1 MIPKGGEVLFVSL
14 LLKDINFCLFD
25 LWVFIFVYIFAYC
38 YCVNKNDTKM
48 KTGKKH
54 IILYVILLLLVFV
67 SCSDRRTVIG
77 VSQCSDDIW
86 RQKVNREI
94 KIGQYQYKNVDV
106 VFASADNNGQR
117 QARQIDSLVKAKVDL
132 LVVAPSD
139 VKTVAPA
146 IERAYR
152 AGIPVILYDRRIES
166 THYTAYI
173 GTDNVA
179 IGKEVADYLAHQLQG
194 RGTVV
199 EITGE
204 RGSTPVADRHR
215 GFMQGMKAFPQ
226 IQVVTLEGD
235 WNLAGAKKLMR
246 QYMDAGK
253 PVDAVFGHNDAEA
266 WGAQQAAKEKNREKQ
281 MLFVGIDGLP
291 GENQGVDLVD
301 KGVMTASYIYPTKG
315 ETIVPLAMNILQGK
329 PYKRMNYFQS
339 ALVTAENAKL
349 IDMQYKEIEG
359 QTADLNTI
367 YSSINEYMKMY
378 RWQKIISILAVA
390 VVVLL
395 LIMIFY
401 RRKVRREKEKLNE
414 QRKQMADDKIAFF
427 TNVSHQLRTPLTL
440 VSGPLNRLMQADNY
454 TEEQKMLLQVVS
466 RNVGQLETLTAD
478 VLNFK
483 EQVDAMNQA
492 STDEACEK
500 ELSQHVLRD
509 SRHQMLLQ
517 QDVEELSTILIVD
530 DNEDIRSYL
539 RVLLAG
545 QYYVIE
551 ASDGQNGLRL
561 AKESVP
567 DLIVSDVMM
576 PVMDGLTFC
585 SKIKEDEVTSHIP
598 VILLTARSDESQRIE
613 GYEHGADAYITKP
626 FNDHLLLVRISNLLQ
641 ARRQKKNDEAK
652 QMLSAE
658 DIQTDEPGERMFLE
672 RFKKAAKSHIGD
684 ANLRMDDLGSEL
696 SLSKVQMY
704 RKVKALTGKTPAEVL
719 REMRMQ
725 KAYSL
730 LKQTDKTISEVA
742 AEVGFAIPGYFSA
755 CFKKQFG
762 INPTELRD

>member
-1 MIPKGGEVLFVSL
+1 
-14 LLKDINFCLFD
+14 
-25 LWVFIFVYIFAYC
+25 
-38 YCVNKNDTKM
+38 M

-77 VSQCSDDIW
+77 VSQCSDDLW

-152 AGIPVILYDRRIES
+152 AGIPGILYDRMIES

-315 ETIVPLAMNILQGK
+315 EVIVPLAMNILQGK

-349 IDMQYKEIEG
+349 IDMQYKEIED

-454 TEEQKMLLQVVS
+454 TEEQKMLLQVVL

-483 EQVDAMNQA
+483 DQVDAMNQA
-492 STDEACEK
+492 SADEACEK

-567 DLIVSDVMM
+567 DLIVCDVMM

-598 VILLTARSDESQRIE
+598 VILLTARSEESQRIE

-626 FNDHLLLVRISNLLQ
+626 FSDHLLLVRISNLLQ
-641 ARRQKKNDEAK
+641 ARRQRKNDEAK

>member
-1 MIPKGGEVLFVSL
+1 M
-14 LLKDINFCLFD
+14 
-25 LWVFIFVYIFAYC
+25 WVFIFVYIFAYC

-54 IILYVILLLLVFV
+54 IILYVILLLLVLV

-117 QARQIDSLVKAKVDL
+117 QARQIDSLVKTKVDL

-152 AGIPVILYDRRIES
+152 AGIPVILYDRMIES

-226 IQVVTLEGD
+226 IQVVTLESD

-266 WGAQQAAKEKNREKQ
+266 WGAQQAAKEKNRDKQ
-281 MLFVGIDGLP
+281 ILFVGIDGLP

-315 ETIVPLAMNILQGK
+315 EAIVPLAMNILQGK

-359 QTADLNTI
+359 QTVNLNAI
-367 YSSINEYMKMY
+367 YSSINDYMKMY

-414 QRKQMADDKIAFF
+414 QRKQMADEKIAFF

-478 VLNFK
+478 LLNFK
-483 EQVDAMNQA
+483 DQVDAMNQA
-492 STDEACEK
+492 TADEAFEK

>member
-1 MIPKGGEVLFVSL
+1 M
-14 LLKDINFCLFD
+14 
-25 LWVFIFVYIFAYC
+25 WVFIFVYIFACC

-77 VSQCSDDIW
+77 VSQCSDDLW

-117 QARQIDSLVKAKVDL
+117 QARQIDSLVKTKVDL

-152 AGIPVILYDRRIES
+152 AGIPVILYDRMIES

-179 IGKEVADYLAHQLQG
+179 IGREVADYLAHQLKG
-194 RGTVV
+194 RGMVV

-349 IDMQYKEIEG
+349 IDMQYKEIED

-454 TEEQKMLLQVVS
+454 TEEQKMLLQVVL

-492 STDEACEK
+492 SADEACEK

-598 VILLTARSDESQRIE
+598 VILLTARSEESQRIE

-626 FNDHLLLVRISNLLQ
+626 FSDHLLLVRISNLLQ
-641 ARRQKKNDEAK
+641 ARRQRKNDEAK

>member
-1 MIPKGGEVLFVSL
+1 
-14 LLKDINFCLFD
+14 
-25 LWVFIFVYIFAYC
+25 
-38 YCVNKNDTKM
+38 M

-77 VSQCSDDIW
+77 VSQCSDDLW

-152 AGIPVILYDRRIES
+152 AGIPVILYDRMIES

-215 GFMQGMKAFPQ
+215 GFMQGMKAFSQ

-266 WGAQQAAKEKNREKQ
+266 WGAQQAAKEKNRDKQ
-281 MLFVGIDGLP
+281 ILFVGIDGLP

-315 ETIVPLAMNILQGK
+315 EAIVPLAMNILQGK

-359 QTADLNTI
+359 QTVNLNAI
-367 YSSINEYMKMY
+367 YSSINDYMKMY

-401 RRKVRREKEKLNE
+401 RRKVRREKEKLNK
-414 QRKQMADDKIAFF
+414 QRKQMADEKIAFF

-466 RNVGQLETLTAD
+466 RNVGQLETLIAD

-483 EQVDAMNQA
+483 DQVDAMNQA
-492 STDEACEK
+492 TADEASEK

-567 DLIVSDVMM
+567 DLIVGDVMM

>member
-1 MIPKGGEVLFVSL
+1 
-14 LLKDINFCLFD
+14 
-25 LWVFIFVYIFAYC
+25 
-38 YCVNKNDTKM
+38 M

-77 VSQCSDDIW
+77 VSQCSDDLW

-117 QARQIDSLVKAKVDL
+117 QARQIDSLVKTKVDL

-152 AGIPVILYDRRIES
+152 AGIPVILYDRMIES

-179 IGKEVADYLAHQLQG
+179 IGREVADYLAHQLKG
-194 RGTVV
+194 RGMVV

-266 WGAQQAAKEKNREKQ
+266 WGAQQAAKEKNRDKQ

-315 ETIVPLAMNILQGK
+315 EAIVPLAMNILQGK

-359 QTADLNTI
+359 QTANLNAI
-367 YSSINEYMKMY
+367 YSSINDYMKMY

-390 VVVLL
+390 VVLLL

-454 TEEQKMLLQVVS
+454 TEEQKMLLQVVM

-492 STDEACEK
+492 SADEACEK

-598 VILLTARSDESQRIE
+598 VILLTARSEESQRIE
-613 GYEHGADAYITKP
+613 GYEHGADAYLTKP
-626 FNDHLLLVRISNLLQ
+626 FSSHLLLARISNLLQ
-641 ARRQKKNDEAK
+641 ARRQRKNMDAK
-652 QMLSAE
+652 NVLSAE
-658 DIQTDEPGERMFLE
+658 FIQAEAPGERMFLE
-672 RFKKAAKSHIGD
+672 RFKKVAKSHIGN

>member
-1 MIPKGGEVLFVSL
+1 
-14 LLKDINFCLFD
+14 
-25 LWVFIFVYIFAYC
+25 
-38 YCVNKNDTKM
+38 M
-48 KTGKKH
+48 KTRKKH

-77 VSQCSDDIW
+77 VSQCSDDLW

-152 AGIPVILYDRRIES
+152 AGIPVILYDRMIES

-179 IGKEVADYLAHQLQG
+179 IGREVADYLAHQLKG

-266 WGAQQAAKEKNREKQ
+266 WGAQQAAKEKNRDKQ

-349 IDMQYKEIEG
+349 IDMQYKEIED

-390 VVVLL
+390 VVLLL

-454 TEEQKMLLQVVS
+454 TEEQKMLLQVVL

-545 QYYVIE
+545 LYYVIE

-598 VILLTARSDESQRIE
+598 VILLTARSEESQRIE

-626 FNDHLLLVRISNLLQ
+626 FSDHLLLVRISNLLQ
-641 ARRQKKNDEAK
+641 ARRQRKNDEAK

>member
-1 MIPKGGEVLFVSL
+1 
-14 LLKDINFCLFD
+14 
-25 LWVFIFVYIFAYC
+25 
-38 YCVNKNDTKM
+38 M

-54 IILYVILLLLVFV
+54 IILYVILLLLVLV

-117 QARQIDSLVKAKVDL
+117 QARQIDSLVKTKVDL

-152 AGIPVILYDRRIES
+152 AGIPVILYDRMIES

-266 WGAQQAAKEKNREKQ
+266 WGAQQAAKEKSRDKQ

-315 ETIVPLAMNILQGK
+315 EAIVPLAMNILQGK

-349 IDMQYKEIEG
+349 IDMQYKEIED

-367 YSSINEYMKMY
+367 YLSINEYMKMY

-401 RRKVRREKEKLNE
+401 RRKVRREKEKLNK
-414 QRKQMADDKIAFF
+414 QRKQMADEKIPSLPI
-427 TNVSHQLRTPLTL
+427 SHQLRTTLTL
-440 VSGPLNRLMQADNY
+440 VSGPLSQLMKDDNF
-454 TEEQKMLLQVVS
+454 TDEQKMLLQVVT
-466 RNVGQLETLTAD
+466 RNVKQLENLTTD

-483 EQVDAMNQA
+483 AQVDAMHEVTNNQL
-492 STDEACEK
+492 SDQEV
-500 ELSQHVLRD
+500 SQHVLRD

-517 QDVEELSTILIVD
+517 QDVEELSTILVVD
-530 DNEDIRSYL
+530 DNEDIRTYL
-539 RVLLAG
+539 RVLLSDH
-545 QYYVIE
+545 YYVIE

-598 VILLTARSDESQRIE
+598 VILLTARSEESQRIE
-613 GYEHGADAYITKP
+613 GYEHGADAYLTKP
-626 FNDHLLLVRISNLLQ
+626 FSAHLLLARISNLLQ
-641 ARRQKKNDEAK
+641 ARRQRKNMDAK
-652 QMLSAE
+652 NMLSAE
-658 DIQTDEPGERMFLE
+658 FIQAEAPGERMFLE
-672 RFKKAAKSHIGD
+672 RFKKVAKSHIGN

>member
-1 MIPKGGEVLFVSL
+1 
-14 LLKDINFCLFD
+14 
-25 LWVFIFVYIFAYC
+25 
-38 YCVNKNDTKM
+38 M

-77 VSQCSDDIW
+77 VSQCSDDLW

-152 AGIPVILYDRRIES
+152 AGIPVILYDRMIES

-291 GENQGVDLVD
+291 GENQGVDLVA

-315 ETIVPLAMNILQGK
+315 EAIVPLAMNILQGK

-378 RWQKIISILAVA
+378 RWQKIINILAVA
-390 VVVLL
+390 VVLLL

-440 VSGPLNRLMQADNY
+440 VSGPLNRLIQADNY
-454 TEEQKMLLQVVS
+454 TEEQKMLLQVVL

-492 STDEACEK
+492 SADEACEK

-598 VILLTARSDESQRIE
+598 VILLTARSEESQRIE

-626 FNDHLLLVRISNLLQ
+626 FSDHLLLVRISNLLQ
-641 ARRQKKNDEAK
+641 ARRQRKNDEAK

>member
-1 MIPKGGEVLFVSL
+1 
-14 LLKDINFCLFD
+14 
-25 LWVFIFVYIFAYC
+25 
-38 YCVNKNDTKM
+38 M

-77 VSQCSDDIW
+77 VSQCSDDLW

-152 AGIPVILYDRRIES
+152 AGIPVILYDRMIES

-179 IGKEVADYLAHQLQG
+179 IGREVADYLAHQLQG

-291 GENQGVDLVD
+291 GENQGVDLVA

-315 ETIVPLAMNILQGK
+315 EAIVPLAMNILQGK

-349 IDMQYKEIEG
+349 IDMQYKEIED

-378 RWQKIISILAVA
+378 QWQKIISILAVA
-390 VVVLL
+390 VVLLL

-454 TEEQKMLLQVVS
+454 TEEQKMLLQVVL

-492 STDEACEK
+492 SADEACEK

-598 VILLTARSDESQRIE
+598 VILLTARSEESQRIE

-626 FNDHLLLVRISNLLQ
+626 FSDHLLLVRISNLLQ
-641 ARRQKKNDEAK
+641 ARRQRKNDEAK

>member
-1 MIPKGGEVLFVSL
+1 MSL

-25 LWVFIFVYIFAYC
+25 LWVFIFVYIFACC

-77 VSQCSDDIW
+77 VSQCSDDLW

-152 AGIPVILYDRRIES
+152 AGIPVILYDRMIES

-215 GFMQGMKAFPQ
+215 GFMEGMKAFPQ

-315 ETIVPLAMNILQGK
+315 EAIVPLAMNILQGK

-349 IDMQYKEIEG
+349 IDMQYKEIED

-390 VVVLL
+390 VVLLL

-454 TEEQKMLLQVVS
+454 TEEQKMLLQVVM

-483 EQVDAMNQA
+483 DQVDAMNQA
-492 STDEACEK
+492 SADEACEK

-598 VILLTARSDESQRIE
+598 VILLTARSEESQRIE

-626 FNDHLLLVRISNLLQ
+626 FSDHLLLVRISNLLQ
-641 ARRQKKNDEAK
+641 ARRQRKNDEAK

>member
-1 MIPKGGEVLFVSL
+1 M
-14 LLKDINFCLFD
+14 
-25 LWVFIFVYIFAYC
+25 WVFIFVYIFAYC

-77 VSQCSDDIW
+77 VSQCSDDLW

-152 AGIPVILYDRRIES
+152 AGIPVILYDRMIES

-179 IGKEVADYLAHQLQG
+179 IGREVADYLAHQLKG
-194 RGTVV
+194 RGMVV

-315 ETIVPLAMNILQGK
+315 EAIVPLAMNILQGK

-359 QTADLNTI
+359 QTANLNAI
-367 YSSINEYMKMY
+367 YSSINDYMKMY

-390 VVVLL
+390 VVLLL

-454 TEEQKMLLQVVS
+454 TEEQKMLLQVVL

-483 EQVDAMNQA
+483 EQVDAMNQTSA
-492 STDEACEK
+492 DEACEK

-598 VILLTARSDESQRIE
+598 VILLTARSEESQRIE

-626 FNDHLLLVRISNLLQ
+626 FSDHLLLVRISNLLQ
-641 ARRQKKNDEAK
+641 ARRQRKNDEAK

>member
-1 MIPKGGEVLFVSL
+1 
-14 LLKDINFCLFD
+14 
-25 LWVFIFVYIFAYC
+25 
-38 YCVNKNDTKM
+38 M

-77 VSQCSDDIW
+77 VSQCSDDLW

-152 AGIPVILYDRRIES
+152 AGIPVILYDRMIES

-179 IGKEVADYLAHQLQG
+179 IGREVADYLAHQLKG
-194 RGTVV
+194 RGMVV

-359 QTADLNTI
+359 LTANLNAI
-367 YSSINEYMKMY
+367 YSSINDYMKMY

-454 TEEQKMLLQVVS
+454 TEEQQMLLQVVS

-598 VILLTARSDESQRIE
+598 VILLTARSEESQRIE

-626 FNDHLLLVRISNLLQ
+626 FSDHLLLVRISNLLQ
-641 ARRQKKNDEAK
+641 ARRQRKNDEGK

>member
-1 MIPKGGEVLFVSL
+1 
-14 LLKDINFCLFD
+14 
-25 LWVFIFVYIFAYC
+25 
-38 YCVNKNDTKM
+38 M

-54 IILYVILLLLVFV
+54 IILYVVLLLLVLV

-117 QARQIDSLVKAKVDL
+117 QARQIDSLVKTKVDL

-152 AGIPVILYDRRIES
+152 AGIPVILYDRMIES

-266 WGAQQAAKEKNREKQ
+266 WGAQQAAKEKNREKK

-339 ALVTAENAKL
+339 VLVTAENAKL

-359 QTADLNTI
+359 QTANLNAI

-401 RRKVRREKEKLNE
+401 RRKVHREKEKLNK
-414 QRKQMADDKIAFF
+414 QRKQMADEKIAFF

-454 TEEQKMLLQVVS
+454 TEEQKVLLQLVS

-483 EQVDAMNQA
+483 DQVDAMNQA
-492 STDEACEK
+492 TADEASEK

-585 SKIKEDEVTSHIP
+585 SKIKEDVVTSHIP

-652 QMLSAE
+652 QMLLVE

-672 RFKKAAKSHIGD
+672 RFKKVAKSHIGD

>member
-1 MIPKGGEVLFVSL
+1 M
-14 LLKDINFCLFD
+14 FD
-25 LWVFIFVYIFAYC
+25 LWVFIFVYIFACC

-77 VSQCSDDIW
+77 VSQCSDDLW

-152 AGIPVILYDRRIES
+152 AGIPVILYDRMIES

-179 IGKEVADYLAHQLQG
+179 IGREVADYLAHQLKG
-194 RGTVV
+194 RGMVV

-204 RGSTPVADRHR
+204 RGSTPVSDRHR

-349 IDMQYKEIEG
+349 IDMQYKEIED

-367 YSSINEYMKMY
+367 YSSINDYMKMY

-390 VVVLL
+390 VVLLL

-454 TEEQKMLLQVVS
+454 TEEQKMLLQVVM

-492 STDEACEK
+492 SADEACEK

-598 VILLTARSDESQRIE
+598 VILLTARSEESQRIK

-626 FNDHLLLVRISNLLQ
+626 FSDHLLLVRISNLLQ
-641 ARRQKKNDEAK
+641 ARRQRKNDEVK

>member
-1 MIPKGGEVLFVSL
+1 
-14 LLKDINFCLFD
+14 
-25 LWVFIFVYIFAYC
+25 
-38 YCVNKNDTKM
+38 M

-54 IILYVILLLLVFV
+54 IILYVILLLLVLV

-77 VSQCSDDIW
+77 VSQCSDDLW

-106 VFASADNNGQR
+106 AFASADNNGQR

-152 AGIPVILYDRRIES
+152 AGIPVILYDRMIES

-266 WGAQQAAKEKNREKQ
+266 WGAQQAAKDKNREKQ

-315 ETIVPLAMNILQGK
+315 EAIVPLAMNILQGK

-359 QTADLNTI
+359 QTANLNAI
-367 YSSINEYMKMY
+367 YSSINDYMKMY

-390 VVVLL
+390 VVLLL

-401 RRKVRREKEKLNE
+401 RRKVRREKEKLNK

-454 TEEQKMLLQVVS
+454 TEEQKMLLQVVL

-492 STDEACEK
+492 SADEACEK

-598 VILLTARSDESQRIE
+598 VILLTARSEESQRIE

-626 FNDHLLLVRISNLLQ
+626 FSDHLLLVRISNLLQ
-641 ARRQKKNDEAK
+641 ARRQRKNDEGK

>member
-1 MIPKGGEVLFVSL
+1 M
-14 LLKDINFCLFD
+14 
-25 LWVFIFVYIFAYC
+25 WAFIFVYIFAYC

-54 IILYVILLLLVFV
+54 IILYVVLLLLVLV

-117 QARQIDSLVKAKVDL
+117 QARQIDSLVKTKVDL

-152 AGIPVILYDRRIES
+152 AGIPVILYDRMIES
-166 THYTAYI
+166 THYSAYI

-266 WGAQQAAKEKNREKQ
+266 WGAQQAAKEKNRDKQ

-454 TEEQKMLLQVVS
+454 TEEQKMLLQVVL

-492 STDEACEK
+492 SADEACEK

-598 VILLTARSDESQRIE
+598 VILLTARSEESQRIE

-626 FNDHLLLVRISNLLQ
+626 FSDHLLLVRISNLLQ
-641 ARRQKKNDEAK
+641 ARRQRKNDEAK

-658 DIQTDEPGERMFLE
+658 DIQTDEQE
-672 RFKKAAKSHIGD
+672 SVC
-684 ANLRMDDLGSEL
+684 S
-696 SLSKVQMY
+696 
-704 RKVKALTGKTPAEVL
+704 
-719 REMRMQ
+719 
-725 KAYSL
+725 
-730 LKQTDKTISEVA
+730 
-742 AEVGFAIPGYFSA
+742 
-755 CFKKQFG
+755 
-762 INPTELRD
+762 

>member
-1 MIPKGGEVLFVSL
+1 M
-14 LLKDINFCLFD
+14 
-25 LWVFIFVYIFAYC
+25 WAFIFVYIFAYC

-48 KTGKKH
+48 KTGKKQ
-54 IILYVILLLLVFV
+54 IILYVVLLLLVLV

-117 QARQIDSLVKAKVDL
+117 QARQIDSLVKTKVDL

-139 VKTVAPA
+139 AKTVAPA

-152 AGIPVILYDRRIES
+152 AGIPVILYDRMIES

-266 WGAQQAAKEKNREKQ
+266 WGAQQAAKEKNRDKQ
-281 MLFVGIDGLP
+281 ILFVGIDGLP

-315 ETIVPLAMNILQGK
+315 EAIVPLAMNILQGK

-359 QTADLNTI
+359 QTVNLNAI
-367 YSSINEYMKMY
+367 YSSINDYMKMY

-401 RRKVRREKEKLNE
+401 RRKVRREKEKLNK
-414 QRKQMADDKIAFF
+414 QRKQMADEKIAFF

-483 EQVDAMNQA
+483 DQVDAMNQA
-492 STDEACEK
+492 TADEASEK
-500 ELSQHVLRD
+500 KLSQHVLRD

-585 SKIKEDEVTSHIP
+585 SKIKEDVVTSHIP

-719 REMRMQ
+719 
-725 KAYSL
+725 
-730 LKQTDKTISEVA
+730 
-742 AEVGFAIPGYFSA
+742 
-755 CFKKQFG
+755 
-762 INPTELRD
+762 

>member
-1 MIPKGGEVLFVSL
+1 
-14 LLKDINFCLFD
+14 
-25 LWVFIFVYIFAYC
+25 
-38 YCVNKNDTKM
+38 M

-77 VSQCSDDIW
+77 VSQCSDDLW

-152 AGIPVILYDRRIES
+152 AGIPVILYDRMIES

-179 IGKEVADYLAHQLQG
+179 IGKEMADYLAHQLQG

-291 GENQGVDLVD
+291 GENQGVDLVA

-315 ETIVPLAMNILQGK
+315 EAIVPLAMNILQGK

-349 IDMQYKEIEG
+349 IDMQYKEIED

-390 VVVLL
+390 VVLLL

-492 STDEACEK
+492 SADEACEK

-598 VILLTARSDESQRIE
+598 VILLTARSEESQRIE

-626 FNDHLLLVRISNLLQ
+626 FSDHLLLVRISNLLQ
-641 ARRQKKNDEAK
+641 ARRQRKNDEAK
-652 QMLSAE
+652 QMLSSE

>member
-1 MIPKGGEVLFVSL
+1 M
-14 LLKDINFCLFD
+14 
-25 LWVFIFVYIFAYC
+25 WVFIFVYIFAYC

-77 VSQCSDDIW
+77 VSQCSDDLW

-152 AGIPVILYDRRIES
+152 AGIPVILYDRMIES

-253 PVDAVFGHNDAEA
+253 PIDAVFGHNDAEA
-266 WGAQQAAKEKNREKQ
+266 WGAQQAAKEKNRDKQ
-281 MLFVGIDGLP
+281 ILFVGIDGLP
-291 GENQGVDLVD
+291 GENQGVDLVA

-315 ETIVPLAMNILQGK
+315 EAIVPLAMNILQGK
-329 PYKRMNYFQS
+329 PYKRMNFFQS

-401 RRKVRREKEKLNE
+401 RRKVRREKEKLNK
-414 QRKQMADDKIAFF
+414 QRKQMADEKIAFF

-483 EQVDAMNQA
+483 DQVDAMNQA
-492 STDEACEK
+492 TADEASEK

-641 ARRQKKNDEAK
+641 ARRQRKNDEAK

-672 RFKKAAKSHIGD
+672 RFKKVAKSHIGD

>member
-1 MIPKGGEVLFVSL
+1 
-14 LLKDINFCLFD
+14 
-25 LWVFIFVYIFAYC
+25 
-38 YCVNKNDTKM
+38 M

-77 VSQCSDDIW
+77 VSQCSDDLW

-152 AGIPVILYDRRIES
+152 AGIPVILYDRMIES

-173 GTDNVA
+173 GTNNVA
-179 IGKEVADYLAHQLQG
+179 IGREVADYLAHQLQG

-315 ETIVPLAMNILQGK
+315 EAIVPLAMNILQGK

-349 IDMQYKEIEG
+349 IDMQYKEIED

-454 TEEQKMLLQVVS
+454 TEEQKMLLQVVM

-492 STDEACEK
+492 SADEACEK

-567 DLIVSDVMM
+567 DLIVCDVMM

-598 VILLTARSDESQRIE
+598 VILLTARSEESQRIE

-626 FNDHLLLVRISNLLQ
+626 FSDHLLLVRISNLLQ
-641 ARRQKKNDEAK
+641 ARRQRKNDEAK

>member
-1 MIPKGGEVLFVSL
+1 
-14 LLKDINFCLFD
+14 
-25 LWVFIFVYIFAYC
+25 
-38 YCVNKNDTKM
+38 M
-48 KTGKKH
+48 KTRKKH

-77 VSQCSDDIW
+77 VSQCSDDLW

-152 AGIPVILYDRRIES
+152 AGIPVILYDRMIES

-179 IGKEVADYLAHQLQG
+179 IGREVADYLAHQLKG
-194 RGTVV
+194 RGMVV

-266 WGAQQAAKEKNREKQ
+266 WGAQQAAKEKNRDKQ

-315 ETIVPLAMNILQGK
+315 EAIVPLAMNILQGK

-359 QTADLNTI
+359 QTANLNAI
-367 YSSINEYMKMY
+367 YSSINDYMKMY

-390 VVVLL
+390 VVLLL

-401 RRKVRREKEKLNE
+401 RRKVRREKEKLNK

-454 TEEQKMLLQVVS
+454 TEEQKMLLQVVL

-598 VILLTARSDESQRIE
+598 VILLTARSEESQRIE

-626 FNDHLLLVRISNLLQ
+626 FSDHLLLVRISNLLQ
-641 ARRQKKNDEAK
+641 ARRQRKNDEAK

>member
-1 MIPKGGEVLFVSL
+1 
-14 LLKDINFCLFD
+14 
-25 LWVFIFVYIFAYC
+25 
-38 YCVNKNDTKM
+38 M

-77 VSQCSDDIW
+77 VSQCSDDLW

-152 AGIPVILYDRRIES
+152 AGIPVILYDRMIES

-291 GENQGVDLVD
+291 GENQGVDLVA

-315 ETIVPLAMNILQGK
+315 EAIVPLAMNILQGK

-349 IDMQYKEIEG
+349 IDMQYKEIED

-466 RNVGQLETLTAD
+466 RNVGQLENLTAD

-492 STDEACEK
+492 SADEACEK

-598 VILLTARSDESQRIE
+598 VILLTARSEESQRIE

-626 FNDHLLLVRISNLLQ
+626 FSDHLLLVRISNLLQ
-641 ARRQKKNDEAK
+641 ARRQRKNDEAK

>member
-1 MIPKGGEVLFVSL
+1 
-14 LLKDINFCLFD
+14 
-25 LWVFIFVYIFAYC
+25 
-38 YCVNKNDTKM
+38 M

-77 VSQCSDDIW
+77 VSQCSDDLW

-152 AGIPVILYDRRIES
+152 AGIPVILYDRMIES

-179 IGKEVADYLAHQLQG
+179 IGREVADYLAHQLQG

-235 WNLAGAKKLMR
+235 WNLAGAKKLML

-291 GENQGVDLVD
+291 GENQGVDLVA

-315 ETIVPLAMNILQGK
+315 EAIVPLAMNILQGK

-349 IDMQYKEIEG
+349 IDMQYKEIED

-378 RWQKIISILAVA
+378 RWQKIINILAVA
-390 VVVLL
+390 VVLLL

-454 TEEQKMLLQVVS
+454 TEEQKMLLQVVL

-492 STDEACEK
+492 SADEACEK

-598 VILLTARSDESQRIE
+598 VILLTARSEESQRIE

-626 FNDHLLLVRISNLLQ
+626 FSDHLLLVRISNLLQ
-641 ARRQKKNDEAK
+641 ARRQRKNDEAK

>member
-1 MIPKGGEVLFVSL
+1 M
-14 LLKDINFCLFD
+14 
-25 LWVFIFVYIFAYC
+25 WVFIFVYIFAYC

-77 VSQCSDDIW
+77 VSQCSDDLW

-117 QARQIDSLVKAKVDL
+117 QARQIDSLVNAKVDL

-152 AGIPVILYDRRIES
+152 AGIPVILYDRMIES

-315 ETIVPLAMNILQGK
+315 EAIVPLAMNILQGK

-359 QTADLNTI
+359 QTANLNAI
-367 YSSINEYMKMY
+367 YSSINDYMKMY

-390 VVVLL
+390 VVLLL

-401 RRKVRREKEKLNE
+401 RRKVRREKEKLNK

-454 TEEQKMLLQVVS
+454 TEEQKMLLQVVL

-483 EQVDAMNQA
+483 DQVDVMNQA
-492 STDEACEK
+492 STDEASEK

-598 VILLTARSDESQRIE
+598 VILLTARSEESQRIE

-626 FNDHLLLVRISNLLQ
+626 FSDHLLLVRISNLLQ
-641 ARRQKKNDEAK
+641 ARRQRKNDEGK

>member
-1 MIPKGGEVLFVSL
+1 
-14 LLKDINFCLFD
+14 
-25 LWVFIFVYIFAYC
+25 
-38 YCVNKNDTKM
+38 M

-77 VSQCSDDIW
+77 VSQCSDDLW

-152 AGIPVILYDRRIES
+152 AGIPVILYDRMIES

-179 IGKEVADYLAHQLQG
+179 IGREVADYLAHQLQG

-315 ETIVPLAMNILQGK
+315 EAIVPLAMNILQGK

-359 QTADLNTI
+359 QTANLNAI
-367 YSSINEYMKMY
+367 YSSINDYMKMY

-390 VVVLL
+390 VVLLL

-454 TEEQKMLLQVVS
+454 TEEQKMLLQVVM

-492 STDEACEK
+492 SADEACEK

-517 QDVEELSTILIVD
+517 QDVEELSAILIVD

-598 VILLTARSDESQRIE
+598 VILLTARSEESQRIE

-626 FNDHLLLVRISNLLQ
+626 FSDHLLLVRISNLLQ
-641 ARRQKKNDEAK
+641 ARRQRKNDEGK

>member
-1 MIPKGGEVLFVSL
+1 
-14 LLKDINFCLFD
+14 
-25 LWVFIFVYIFAYC
+25 
-38 YCVNKNDTKM
+38 M

-77 VSQCSDDIW
+77 VSQCSDDLW

-94 KIGQYQYKNVDV
+94 KIRQYQYKNVDV

-117 QARQIDSLVKAKVDL
+117 QALQIDSLVKAKVDL

-152 AGIPVILYDRRIES
+152 AGIPVILYDRMIES

-194 RGTVV
+194 RGMVV

-291 GENQGVDLVD
+291 GENQGVDLVT

-315 ETIVPLAMNILQGK
+315 EAIVPLAMNILQGK

-349 IDMQYKEIEG
+349 IDMQYKEIED

-454 TEEQKMLLQVVS
+454 TEEQKMLLQVVL

-492 STDEACEK
+492 SADEACEK

-598 VILLTARSDESQRIE
+598 VILLTARSEESQRIE

-626 FNDHLLLVRISNLLQ
+626 FSDHLLLVRISNLLQ
-641 ARRQKKNDEAK
+641 ARRQRKNDEAK

>member
-1 MIPKGGEVLFVSL
+1 M
-14 LLKDINFCLFD
+14 
-25 LWVFIFVYIFAYC
+25 WVFIFVYIFACC

-77 VSQCSDDIW
+77 VSQCSDDLW

-152 AGIPVILYDRRIES
+152 AGIPVILYDRMIES

-291 GENQGVDLVD
+291 GENQGVDLVA

-315 ETIVPLAMNILQGK
+315 EAIVPLAMNILQGK

-349 IDMQYKEIEG
+349 IDMQYKEIED

-378 RWQKIISILAVA
+378 RWQKIINILAVA
-390 VVVLL
+390 VVLLL

-454 TEEQKMLLQVVS
+454 TEEQKMLLQVVL

-492 STDEACEK
+492 SADEACEK

-567 DLIVSDVMM
+567 DLIVCDVMM

-598 VILLTARSDESQRIE
+598 VILLTARSEESQRIE

-626 FNDHLLLVRISNLLQ
+626 FSDHLLLVRISNLLQ
-641 ARRQKKNDEAK
+641 ARRQRKNDEAK

>member
-1 MIPKGGEVLFVSL
+1 M
-14 LLKDINFCLFD
+14 
-25 LWVFIFVYIFAYC
+25 WVFIFVYIFAFC

-77 VSQCSDDIW
+77 VSQCSDDLW

-152 AGIPVILYDRRIES
+152 AGIPVILYDRMIES

-291 GENQGVDLVD
+291 GENQGVDLVA

-315 ETIVPLAMNILQGK
+315 EAIVPLAMNILQGK

-349 IDMQYKEIEG
+349 IDMQYKEIED

-378 RWQKIISILAVA
+378 RWQKIINILAVA

-598 VILLTARSDESQRIE
+598 VILLTARSEESQRIE

-626 FNDHLLLVRISNLLQ
+626 FSDHLLLVRISNLLQ
-641 ARRQKKNDEAK
+641 ARRQRKNDEAK

>member
-1 MIPKGGEVLFVSL
+1 
-14 LLKDINFCLFD
+14 
-25 LWVFIFVYIFAYC
+25 
-38 YCVNKNDTKM
+38 M

-77 VSQCSDDIW
+77 VSQCSDDLW

-152 AGIPVILYDRRIES
+152 AGIPVILYDRMIES

-315 ETIVPLAMNILQGK
+315 EAIVPLAMNILQGK

-349 IDMQYKEIEG
+349 IDMQYKEIED

-390 VVVLL
+390 VVLLL

-483 EQVDAMNQA
+483 EYVDAMNQA
-492 STDEACEK
+492 SADEACEK

-598 VILLTARSDESQRIE
+598 VILLSARSEESQRIE

-626 FNDHLLLVRISNLLQ
+626 FSDHLLLVRISNLLQ
-641 ARRQKKNDEAK
+641 ARQQRKNDEAK

>member
-1 MIPKGGEVLFVSL
+1 M
-14 LLKDINFCLFD
+14 
-25 LWVFIFVYIFAYC
+25 WVFIFVYIFAYC

-77 VSQCSDDIW
+77 VSQCSDDLW

-152 AGIPVILYDRRIES
+152 AGIPVILYDRMIES

-194 RGTVV
+194 KGTVV

-215 GFMQGMKAFPQ
+215 GFMEGMKAFPQ

-315 ETIVPLAMNILQGK
+315 EVIVPLAMNILQGK

-349 IDMQYKEIEG
+349 IDMQYKEIED

-390 VVVLL
+390 VVLLL

-492 STDEACEK
+492 SADEACEK

-567 DLIVSDVMM
+567 DLIVCDVMM

-598 VILLTARSDESQRIE
+598 VILLTARSEESQRIE

-626 FNDHLLLVRISNLLQ
+626 FSDHLLLVRISNLLQ
-641 ARRQKKNDEAK
+641 ARRQRKNDEAK

>member
-1 MIPKGGEVLFVSL
+1 
-14 LLKDINFCLFD
+14 
-25 LWVFIFVYIFAYC
+25 
-38 YCVNKNDTKM
+38 M

-77 VSQCSDDIW
+77 VSQCSDDLW

-117 QARQIDSLVKAKVDL
+117 QARQIDSLVKTKVDL

-152 AGIPVILYDRRIES
+152 AGIPVILYDRMIES

-359 QTADLNTI
+359 QTANLNAI
-367 YSSINEYMKMY
+367 YSSINDYMKMY

-454 TEEQKMLLQVVS
+454 TEEQQMLLQVVS

-598 VILLTARSDESQRIE
+598 VILLTARSEESQRIE

-626 FNDHLLLVRISNLLQ
+626 FSDHLLLVRISNLLQ
-641 ARRQKKNDEAK
+641 ARRQRKNDEGK

>member
-1 MIPKGGEVLFVSL
+1 
-14 LLKDINFCLFD
+14 
-25 LWVFIFVYIFAYC
+25 
-38 YCVNKNDTKM
+38 M

-54 IILYVILLLLVFV
+54 IILYVILLLLVLV

-117 QARQIDSLVKAKVDL
+117 QARQMDSLVKTKVDL

-152 AGIPVILYDRRIES
+152 AGIPVILYDRMIES

-266 WGAQQAAKEKNREKQ
+266 WGAQQAAKEKNRDKQ

-315 ETIVPLAMNILQGK
+315 EAIVPLAMNILQGK

-349 IDMQYKEIEG
+349 IDMQYKEIED

-367 YSSINEYMKMY
+367 YLSINEYMKMY
-378 RWQKIISILAVA
+378 RWLKIISILAVA

-401 RRKVRREKEKLNE
+401 RRKVRREKEKLNK
-414 QRKQMADDKIAFF
+414 QRKQMADEKIAFF
-427 TNVSHQLRTPLTL
+427 TNASHQLRTPLTL
-440 VSGPLNRLMQADNY
+440 VSGPLSQLMKDDNY
-454 TEEQKMLLQVVS
+454 TDEQKMLLQVVT
-466 RNVGQLETLTAD
+466 RNVKQLENLTTD

-483 EQVDAMNQA
+483 AQVDAMHEVTNNQL
-492 STDEACEK
+492 SDQEV
-500 ELSQHVLRD
+500 SQHVLRD

-517 QDVEELSTILIVD
+517 QDVEELSTILVVD
-530 DNEDIRSYL
+530 DNEDIRTYL
-539 RVLLAG
+539 RVLLSDH
-545 QYYVIE
+545 YYVIE

-598 VILLTARSDESQRIE
+598 VILLTARSEESQRIE
-613 GYEHGADAYITKP
+613 GYEHGADAYLTKP
-626 FNDHLLLVRISNLLQ
+626 FSAHLLLARISNLLQ
-641 ARRQKKNDEAK
+641 ARRQRKNMDAK
-652 QMLSAE
+652 NVLSAE
-658 DIQTDEPGERMFLE
+658 FIQAEAPGERMFLE
-672 RFKKAAKSHIGD
+672 RFKKVAKSH
-684 ANLRMDDLGSEL
+684 
-696 SLSKVQMY
+696 K
-704 RKVKALTGKTPAEVL
+704 
-719 REMRMQ
+719 EM
-725 KAYSL
+725 
-730 LKQTDKTISEVA
+730 
-742 AEVGFAIPGYFSA
+742 
-755 CFKKQFG
+755 
-762 INPTELRD
+762 PTYVWTT

>member
-1 MIPKGGEVLFVSL
+1 
-14 LLKDINFCLFD
+14 
-25 LWVFIFVYIFAYC
+25 
-38 YCVNKNDTKM
+38 M

-77 VSQCSDDIW
+77 VSQCSDDLW

-152 AGIPVILYDRRIES
+152 AGIPVILYDRMIES

-179 IGKEVADYLAHQLQG
+179 IGKEVADYLVHQLQG

-315 ETIVPLAMNILQGK
+315 EAIVPLAMNILQGK

-359 QTADLNTI
+359 QTANLNAI
-367 YSSINEYMKMY
+367 YSSINDYMKMY

-401 RRKVRREKEKLNE
+401 RRKVRREKEQLNE

-454 TEEQKMLLQVVS
+454 TEEQKMLLQVVL

-492 STDEACEK
+492 SADEACEK

-598 VILLTARSDESQRIE
+598 VILLTARSEESQRIE

-626 FNDHLLLVRISNLLQ
+626 FSDHLLLVRISNLLQ
-641 ARRQKKNDEAK
+641 ARRQRKNDEAK

>member
-1 MIPKGGEVLFVSL
+1 M
-14 LLKDINFCLFD
+14 
-25 LWVFIFVYIFAYC
+25 WVFIFVYIFAYC

-77 VSQCSDDIW
+77 VSQCSDDLW

-152 AGIPVILYDRRIES
+152 AGIPVILYDRMIES

-291 GENQGVDLVD
+291 GENQGVDLVA

-315 ETIVPLAMNILQGK
+315 EAIVPLAMNILQGK

-349 IDMQYKEIEG
+349 IDMQYKEIED

-390 VVVLL
+390 VVLLL

-492 STDEACEK
+492 SADEACEK

-598 VILLTARSDESQRIE
+598 VILLTARSEESQRIE

-626 FNDHLLLVRISNLLQ
+626 FSDHLLLVRISNLLQ
-641 ARRQKKNDEAK
+641 ARRQRKNDEAK

>member
-1 MIPKGGEVLFVSL
+1 
-14 LLKDINFCLFD
+14 
-25 LWVFIFVYIFAYC
+25 
-38 YCVNKNDTKM
+38 M
-48 KTGKKH
+48 KIGKKH
-54 IILYVILLLLVFV
+54 IILYVVLLLLVLV

-77 VSQCSDDIW
+77 VSQCSDDLW

-117 QARQIDSLVKAKVDL
+117 QARQIDSLVKTKVDL

-152 AGIPVILYDRRIES
+152 AGIPVILYDRMIES

-266 WGAQQAAKEKNREKQ
+266 WGAQQAAKEKNRDKK

-315 ETIVPLAMNILQGK
+315 EAIVPLAMNILQGK

-349 IDMQYKEIEG
+349 IDMQYKEIED

-367 YSSINEYMKMY
+367 YLSINEYMKMY

-401 RRKVRREKEKLNE
+401 RRKVRREKEKLNK
-414 QRKQMADDKIAFF
+414 QRKQMADEKIAFF

-440 VSGPLNRLMQADNY
+440 VSGPLSQLMKDDNF
-454 TEEQKMLLQVVS
+454 TDEQKMLLQVVT
-466 RNVGQLETLTAD
+466 RNVKQLENLTTD

-483 EQVDAMNQA
+483 AQVDAMHEVTSNQL
-492 STDEACEK
+492 SDQEV
-500 ELSQHVLRD
+500 SQHVLRD

-517 QDVEELSTILIVD
+517 QDVEELSTILVVD
-530 DNEDIRSYL
+530 DNEDIRTYL
-539 RVLLAG
+539 RVLLSDH
-545 QYYVIE
+545 YYVIE

-598 VILLTARSDESQRIE
+598 VILLTARSEESQRIE
-613 GYEHGADAYITKP
+613 GYEHGADAYLTKP
-626 FNDHLLLVRISNLLQ
+626 FSAHLLLARISNLLQ
-641 ARRQKKNDEAK
+641 ARRQRKNMDAK
-652 QMLSAE
+652 NVLSAE
-658 DIQTDEPGERMFLE
+658 FIQAEAPGERMFLE
-672 RFKKAAKSHIGD
+672 G
-684 ANLRMDDLGSEL
+684 LRRLL
-696 SLSKVQMY
+696 S
-704 RKVKALTGKTPAEVL
+704 R
-719 REMRMQ
+719 
-725 KAYSL
+725 
-730 LKQTDKTISEVA
+730 I
-742 AEVGFAIPGYFSA
+742 
-755 CFKKQFG
+755 
-762 INPTELRD
+762 

>member
-1 MIPKGGEVLFVSL
+1 M
-14 LLKDINFCLFD
+14 
-25 LWVFIFVYIFAYC
+25 WVFIFVYIFAYC

-77 VSQCSDDIW
+77 VSQCSDDLW

-117 QARQIDSLVKAKVDL
+117 QARQIDSLVRAKVDL

-152 AGIPVILYDRRIES
+152 AGIPVILYDRMIES

-266 WGAQQAAKEKNREKQ
+266 WGAQQAAKEKNRDKQ

-315 ETIVPLAMNILQGK
+315 EAIVPLAMNILQGK

-359 QTADLNTI
+359 QTANLNAI
-367 YSSINEYMKMY
+367 YSSINDYMKMY

-401 RRKVRREKEKLNE
+401 RRKVRREKEKLNK
-414 QRKQMADDKIAFF
+414 QRKQMADEKIAFF

-492 STDEACEK
+492 SADEACEK

-598 VILLTARSDESQRIE
+598 VILLTARSEESQRIE

-626 FNDHLLLVRISNLLQ
+626 FSDHLLLVRISNLLQ
-641 ARRQKKNDEAK
+641 ARRQRKNDEGK

>member
-1 MIPKGGEVLFVSL
+1 M
-14 LLKDINFCLFD
+14 
-25 LWVFIFVYIFAYC
+25 WVFIFVYIFAYC

-77 VSQCSDDIW
+77 VSQCSDDLW

-152 AGIPVILYDRRIES
+152 AGIPVILYDRMIES

-226 IQVVTLEGD
+226 ILVVTLEGD

-291 GENQGVDLVD
+291 GENQGVDLVA

-315 ETIVPLAMNILQGK
+315 EAIVPLAMNILQGK

-349 IDMQYKEIEG
+349 IDMQYKEIED

-378 RWQKIISILAVA
+378 RWQKIINILAVA
-390 VVVLL
+390 VVLLL

-454 TEEQKMLLQVVS
+454 TEEQKMLLQVVL

-492 STDEACEK
+492 SADEACEK

-598 VILLTARSDESQRIE
+598 VILLTARSEESQRIE

-626 FNDHLLLVRISNLLQ
+626 FSDHLLLVRISNLLQ
-641 ARRQKKNDEAK
+641 ARRQRKNDEAK

>member
-1 MIPKGGEVLFVSL
+1 M
-14 LLKDINFCLFD
+14 
-25 LWVFIFVYIFAYC
+25 WVFIFVYIFACC

-77 VSQCSDDIW
+77 VSQCSDDLW

-152 AGIPVILYDRRIES
+152 AGIPVILYDRMIES

-598 VILLTARSDESQRIE
+598 VILLTARSEESQRIE

-626 FNDHLLLVRISNLLQ
+626 FSDNLLLVRISNLLQ
-641 ARRQKKNDEAK
+641 ARRQRKNDEAK
-652 QMLSAE
+652 
-658 DIQTDEPGERMFLE
+658 
-672 RFKKAAKSHIGD
+672 
-684 ANLRMDDLGSEL
+684 
-696 SLSKVQMY
+696 
-704 RKVKALTGKTPAEVL
+704 
-719 REMRMQ
+719 
-725 KAYSL
+725 
-730 LKQTDKTISEVA
+730 
-742 AEVGFAIPGYFSA
+742 
-755 CFKKQFG
+755 
-762 INPTELRD
+762 

>member
-1 MIPKGGEVLFVSL
+1 
-14 LLKDINFCLFD
+14 
-25 LWVFIFVYIFAYC
+25 
-38 YCVNKNDTKM
+38 M

-77 VSQCSDDIW
+77 VSQCSDDLW

-152 AGIPVILYDRRIES
+152 AGIPVILYDRMIES

-226 IQVVTLEGD
+226 IQVVTLKGD

-291 GENQGVDLVD
+291 GENQGVDLVA

-315 ETIVPLAMNILQGK
+315 EAIVPLAMNILQGK

-349 IDMQYKEIEG
+349 IDMQYKEIED

-492 STDEACEK
+492 STDEASEK

-517 QDVEELSTILIVD
+517 QDVEELSTILVVD
-530 DNEDIRSYL
+530 DNEDIRTYL
-539 RVLLAG
+539 RVLLSDH
-545 QYYVIE
+545 YYVIE

-598 VILLTARSDESQRIE
+598 VILLTARSEESQRIE

-626 FNDHLLLVRISNLLQ
+626 FSDHLLLVRISNLLQ
-641 ARRQKKNDEAK
+641 ARRQRKNDEAK

-755 CFKKQFG
+755 RFKKQFG

>member
-1 MIPKGGEVLFVSL
+1 M
-14 LLKDINFCLFD
+14 
-25 LWVFIFVYIFAYC
+25 WVFIFVYIFACC

-48 KTGKKH
+48 KTRKKH

-77 VSQCSDDIW
+77 VSQCSDDLW

-117 QARQIDSLVKAKVDL
+117 QARQIDSLVKTKVDL

-152 AGIPVILYDRRIES
+152 AGIPVILYDRMIES

-266 WGAQQAAKEKNREKQ
+266 WGAQQAAKEKNRDKQ

-315 ETIVPLAMNILQGK
+315 EAIVPLAMNILQGK

-349 IDMQYKEIEG
+349 IDMQYKEIED

-390 VVVLL
+390 VVLLL

-492 STDEACEK
+492 SADEACEK

-598 VILLTARSDESQRIE
+598 VILLTARSEESQRIE

-626 FNDHLLLVRISNLLQ
+626 FSDHLLLVRISNLLQ
-641 ARRQKKNDEAK
+641 ARRQRKNDEGK